1 MLVLLETAFPRY
13 EHAHN
18 IDELFPARDY
28 SRFTLRLPH
37 GVNIKGGC
45 RLSCTPGSS

>member
-1 MLVLLETAFPRY
+1 MLLFHQTAFPRY

-18 IDELFPARDY
+18 IDELILARDD

-37 GVNIKGGC
+37 GVNIKVGC
-45 RLSCTPGSS
+45 RL